1 MELVY
6 ETYAVA
12 NATKSQ
18 KCRLSPKGTTQYGN
32 LQTYIKGAMQ
42 PTYTHI
48 NSHPR
53 V

>member
-1 MELVY
+1 MAKITPSSFGEGG
-6 ETYAVA
+6 TPKQA
-12 NATKSQ
+12 S
-18 KCRLSPKGTTQYGN
+18 SPKGTTQYGN